1 VAKTG
6 GGKGTNQYRVRGRS
20 VERPVLA
27 QPQHELQQ
35 FAAQARGLGTRD
47 MDRAAIEQNLTDL
60 AVRLEE
66 AGVEARILLVGG
78 AAMVFYY
85 DRQLTVD
92 IDAVVHPTDV
102 LAYARAMAAEK
113 GLRPDWLN
121 NAAAGFLPHEDVPG
135 ALVIERGG
143 VRVEVAE
150 PEVLLAMKLRAC
162 RPRKD
167 SFDIAFLLRRCD
179 VRSFTEAVVWLDRYF
194 PEEEIPVQGEAMV
207 DWALG
212 AVTLPTDPPTHLEAV
227 EPRPAPMS
235 CNRWALEQDGR
246 CVLAPGGHDGP
257 CSTKPGAAH

>member
-1 VAKTG
+1 MAKTG

-35 FAAQARGLGTRD
+35 LAGQARALGTRE

-60 AVRLEE
+60 AVRLDE

-92 IDAVVHPTDV
+92 IDAAVHPTEV
-102 LAYARAMAAEK
+102 LAHAKAMAADK
-113 GLRPDWLN
+113 GLRPNWLN

-135 ALVIERGG
+135 APVIEHGG

-150 PEVLLAMKLRAC
+150 PGVLLAMKLRAC

-179 VRSFTEAVVWLDRYF
+179 VRSFAEALDWLDRYF

-207 DWALG
+207 HWALG

-227 EPRPAPMS
+227 EPRPAPLS
-235 CNRWALEQDGR
+235 CGSWALKQDGR
-246 CVLAPGGHDGP
+246 CVLAPGHDGP
-257 CSTKPGAAH
+257 CSTGAGAAH